1 MKIIVTGSL
10 GNVSEPLTKLLIQ
23 KGHQVTVIS
32 SKSEKRAAIEALGA
46 SAAIGSVQDT
56 SFLTATFTGA
66 DAVFAMVPPS
76 FTAPDPIAYT
86 CTIGDNYAR
95 AIEASGIK
103 RVVYLSS
110 WGAHLAAG
118 TGFIVGHHRAEEL
131 LNELSGVSIT
141 YLRACSF
148 YNNLFQYINMI
159 KAVGF
164 IALNYGGD
172 DKTVLVSPKD
182 IAAAAAEA
190 LETPAAGKNIR
201 YVASDERTCKEI
213 ASALGAAIN
222 QPDLKW
228 LTISDAQTQ
237 ADAEKNGMPANFA
250 AKWVELNAAI
260 HHGLLR
266 EDYDLHRHASMG
278 KVKLEDFAQDFA
290 AAFNQK

>member
-1 MKIIVTGSL
+1 
-10 GNVSEPLTKLLIQ
+10 
-23 KGHQVTVIS
+23 
-32 SKSEKRAAIEALGA
+32 
-46 SAAIGSVQDT
+46 
-56 SFLTATFTGA
+56 
-66 DAVFAMVPPS
+66 MVPPS

-86 CTIGDNYAR
+86 CTIGKNYAK
-95 AIEASGIK
+95 AIEASGVK

-110 WGAHLAAG
+110 WGAHLAEG
-118 TGFIVGHHRAEEL
+118 TGFIVGHHQAEEL

-141 YLRACSF
+141 FLRACSF

-237 ADAEKNGMPANFA
+237 AAAEKNGMPANFA